1 MHLNNLRKNLFII
14 LVRLKWKRL
23 DSILKI
29 VLLIYAVVCLVYGL
43 GYLIVP
49 DSLVELS
56 GGAPVFH
63 GWLRWSGGVIIA
75 LGIGAILTYL
85 NPKGQ
90 GIFVTTIAIGTLLA
104 GLAMIWTWINIEEG
118 ANVWFTAVPTIVLL
132 ALSGLLWWSRQAAK
146 NTLYP

>member
-1 MHLNNLRKNLFII
+1 MAEKTN
-14 LVRLKWKRL
+14 
-23 DSILKI
+23 SGILKI
-29 VLLIYAVVCLVYGL
+29 ALLIFAVVCLIYGL

-85 NPKGQ
+85 KPKGQ
-90 GIFVTTIAIGTLLA
+90 GIFVTTIALGSLLA
-104 GLAMIWTWINIEEG
+104 GLVMIWTWINIEEG
-118 ANVWFTAVPTIVLL
+118 SNVWFTAVPTIVLL
-132 ALSGLLWWSRQAAK
+132 ALSGLHWWGRQTAK
-146 NTLYP
+146 DILYPE

>member
-1 MHLNNLRKNLFII
+1 MAEKSNYG
-14 LVRLKWKRL
+14 
-23 DSILKI
+23 ILKI
-29 VLLIYAVVCLVYGL
+29 TLLIYAVVCLIYGL

-85 NPKGQ
+85 KPNGQ
-90 GIFVTTIAIGTLLA
+90 GIFVTTIAIGALLA
-104 GLAMIWTWINIEEG
+104 GLAMLWAWINIEEE
-118 ANVWFTAVPTIVLL
+118 ANVWFTALPTIVLL

-146 NTLYP
+146 NILYPE

>member
-1 MHLNNLRKNLFII
+1 MTEKSN
-14 LVRLKWKRL
+14 
-23 DSILKI
+23 SGILKI

-75 LGIGAILTYL
+75 LGIGGILTYL

-104 GLAMIWTWINIEEG
+104 GLAMLWTWVNIEEG
-118 ANVWFTAVPTIVLL
+118 SNVWFTASPTIILL
-132 ALSGLLWWSRQAAK
+132 VLSGLLWWGRQTAK
-146 NTLYP
+146 DILYPE

>member
-1 MHLNNLRKNLFII
+1 MAEK
-14 LVRLKWKRL
+14 
-23 DSILKI
+23 STSGILKI
-29 VLLIYAVVCLVYGL
+29 VLLIYAVVCLIYGL

-104 GLAMIWTWINIEEG
+104 GLAMLWTWVNIEEG
-118 ANVWFTAVPTIVLL
+118 SNVWFTALPTIVLF
-132 ALSGLLWWSRQAAK
+132 ALSGLLWWSRQEAK
-146 NTLYP
+146 NILYPE